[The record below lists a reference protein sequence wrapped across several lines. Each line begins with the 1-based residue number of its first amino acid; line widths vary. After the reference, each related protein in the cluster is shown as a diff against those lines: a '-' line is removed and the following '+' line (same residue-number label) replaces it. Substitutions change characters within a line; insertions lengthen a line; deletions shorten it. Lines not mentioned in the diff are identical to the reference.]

1 MRLTGCNH
9 ITSNSFAI
17 LKRRCPKIPR
27 SGYLGMLQSALLS
40 EDMKRWMDERS
51 PGRRL
56 EAKRARRRALHL
68 AGEPP
73 SPSGGPTD
81 RVSEMLRGRAKVF
94 DSAVRRASLRASVTR
109 VAPTVPTGF
118 VIEELDAGML
128 PH

>member
-73 SPSGGPTD
+73 SP
-81 RVSEMLRGRAKVF
+81 EN
-94 DSAVRRASLRASVTR
+94 DSA
-109 VAPTVPTGF
+109 
-118 VIEELDAGML
+118 EEDHM
-128 PH
+128 PPPR